1 MENAIT
7 VALEL
12 GSQGVTVARD
22 PTGTRRGG
30 QSSMWGQ
37 CPFFDSL
44 PILTCKFHCPPIDNR
59 MPAHP
64 APGSVS
70 QSAPKSSDSVPG
82 SGFGSGSGNQS
93 ARKPAESSPSNREPI
108 NTNRSPRTESQRT
121 RTGNQSACES
131 QRTRTGNQSA
141 WTIGPGISR
150 PSISQ
155 ASRTGNQ
162 STSIEALGQSTIVQP
177 SYDVVVASGSLPAS
191 TFSIICVQAS
201 SSVITYD
208 TPPMVFVREG
218 TCAE

>member
-93 ARKPAESSPSNREPI
+93 ARNRPGIGPETSRKQPFEPGTYQHQSKPPNRKPANPNREPI
-108 NTNRSPRTESQRT
+108 GLNRP
-121 RTGNQSACES
+121 GQSARES
-131 QRTRTGNQSA
+131 A
-141 WTIGPGISR
+141 D
-150 PSISQ
+150 Q
-155 ASRTGNQ
+155 ASRKHLEPGTNQ
-162 STSIEALGQSTIVQP
+162 HQSKPSANRPSCNQATTSSWLRGLCPHRRSP
-177 SYDVVVASGSLPAS
+177 SSASK
-191 TFSIICVQAS
+191 
-201 SSVITYD
+201 
-208 TPPMVFVREG
+208 PPHR
-218 TCAE
+218 